1 MKRALKK
8 REKAVLENTQSED
21 VPVEQQNAVNP
32 RIHRR
37 VPTKAAMIGLA
48 ISMGATSLLVTR
60 QSDQAL
66 AAEPV
71 GNQNTA
77 STIPAGDAEM
87 KLAPKKINSE
97 PETAASSV
105 NRSENAILL
114 EPAAVSQVP
123 GLSAKWQAVANRMSL
138 PANAPVVVPTKPQA
152 ANKLNISSA
161 NANTQTAREQLE
173 TVQQLSS
180 SNEIASTQATSVAAQ
195 PQEDAVINSE
205 INAQLKAQQ
214 EFALYNLQQKSNRL
228 RASLAELKSEETEEL
243 SNTTHET
250 QPIAVVATTPQNT
263 QQSEISSDASKT
275 SLVSRLKQRN
285 IVNIPVTTPAVT
297 PTPAT
302 PVVMPTPAT
311 PAVTSTTA
319 NYEVKPGDTL
329 AAIAKANN
337 TSVSELVKAN
347 HLTNPNQ
354 LQINQTL
361 IIPVAESSSS
371 ATKAPMPVNSTAFEL
386 SGVTKV
392 ANTSTNSII
401 TDNNIPE
408 VGALPANNQT
418 QVNAESTSTDSAA
431 ATANPQPNLN
441 ADSTYGMGGD
451 TPIPTAIT
459 EIQLAKK
466 QDAAKVKS
474 SKNSSNPRLR
484 SLQAEIEKLRAKYR
498 AQQSGNTVVAED
510 TNNSA
515 SVPIPVSEPSNGAIP
530 ISVTKANAAA
540 VPIPVPQPKGF
551 DDSAQPI
558 KPSFRATKPNNEPVN
573 PEFLPNRNTKFSTP
587 STNTDAFQSL
597 GIRRGT
603 KVSPELPPL
612 AAVDTYLPR
621 PIEEITPTA
630 KGYIWPAKGVLTSGY
645 GRRWGRMHKG
655 IDIAN
660 GIGTPINASSAG
672 VVEKAGWNK
681 GGYGNVVDIRHPDG
695 SLTRYA
701 HNSKILVR
709 VGQQVEQGEIIA
721 EMGNT
726 GFSTGPHSHFEIHPS
741 GKGAVNPM
749 AFLPPRV

>member
-1 MKRALKK
+1 M
-8 REKAVLENTQSED
+8 LENTQSED

-77 STIPAGDAEM
+77 STIPAGDAEI
-87 KLAPKKINSE
+87 KLGPKKINLESE
-97 PETAASSV
+97 SATSSP
-105 NRSENAILL
+105 NQSEKTILL
-114 EPAAVSQVP
+114 EPTAVSQVP
-123 GLSAKWQAVANRMSL
+123 GLSAKWQAVASRISV
-138 PANAPVVVPTKPQA
+138 PANTQVAVPTKPQVVD
-152 ANKLNISSA
+152 KVSISSA
-161 NANTQTAREQLE
+161 DANTHTAREQLE
-173 TVQQLSS
+173 TEQQPSS
-180 SNEIASTQATSVAAQ
+180 TDEIASS
-195 PQEDAVINSE
+195 EDAGISNEV
-205 INAQLKAQQ
+205 NAQLKAQQ
-214 EFALYNLQQKSNRL
+214 EFALYNLQRKSNRL
-228 RASLAELKSEETEEL
+228 RASLAKLKSEETEEL

-250 QPIAVVATTPQNT
+250 KPIAVVTTTPQNT
-263 QQSEISSDASKT
+263 QQSEISNDVSKAN
-275 SLVSRLKQRN
+275 LVSRLKQRN
-285 IVNIPVTTPAVT
+285 IVNIPITTPAVT
-297 PTPAT
+297 PAPAT
-302 PVVMPTPAT
+302 PVVMP
-311 PAVTSTTA
+311 TTA

-347 HLTNPNQ
+347 HLTDPNQ

-361 IIPVAESSSS
+361 IIPVAEGSSS
-371 ATKAPMPVNSTAFEL
+371 ATKAPIAVN
-386 SGVTKV
+386 
-392 ANTSTNSII
+392 ANTSVNSVI
-401 TDNNIPE
+401 TDRSIPE
-408 VGALPANNQT
+408 AGELPANNQIP
-418 QVNAESTSTDSAA
+418 AHTSTA
-431 ATANPQPNLN
+431 ATANPQPILN
-441 ADSTYGMGGD
+441 PDSSYGMGGD

-459 EIQLAKK
+459 EMQLAKK

-510 TNNSA
+510 TDNTA
-515 SVPIPVSEPSNGAIP
+515 RAIPVSESSHGAIP
-530 ISVTKANAAA
+530 IPVAKVNAAA
-540 VPIPVPQPKGF
+540 VPIPVPQPKRF
-551 DDSAQPI
+551 DDSVQQIQPT
-558 KPSFRATKPNNEPVN
+558 FRATRLNNEPVN
-573 PEFLPNRNTKFSTP
+573 PEFFANRNTKFSTP
-587 STNTDAFQSL
+587 SPDADTSQFL
-597 GIRRGT
+597 GVRRGS

-612 AAVDTYLPR
+612 AAVDTYLPK
-621 PIEEITPTA
+621 PIEEITPTS

-660 GIGTPINASSAG
+660 SIGTPIYASSAG
-672 VVEKAGWNK
+672 VVEKAGWNR
-681 GGYGNVVDIRHPDG
+681 GGYGNLVDIRHTDG

-709 VGQQVEQGEIIA
+709 VGQQVEQGDIIA